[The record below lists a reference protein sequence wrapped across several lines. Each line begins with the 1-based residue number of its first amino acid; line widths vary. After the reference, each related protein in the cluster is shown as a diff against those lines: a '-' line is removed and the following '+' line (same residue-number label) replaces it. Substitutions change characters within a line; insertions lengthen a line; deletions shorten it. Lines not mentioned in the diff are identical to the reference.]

1 MTEKISVDDA
11 INEYYRLKNVY
22 ETSYYEKYIKP
33 IIKATKKSK
42 REKRVEYS
50 KLPKAECVNCKRNV
64 GTIFAINYKDI
75 WTRQFA
81 VKCGDLT
88 EPCPLNI
95 SILCGKYQQY
105 EDDIKTYEGDID
117 KLKTDI
123 IKEKYNIRF
132 GYTPEETGID
142 NFATLSNELKDTT
155 MLAGHVIEKNIL
167 VNDNPEKNE
176 LLKKSIDIFGN
187 EYLLQ
192 FKQMVRQYNESG
204 DNQVI
209 NEAVKFYVNEMT
221 PRLKEIQELK
231 YEVNYVDYDQEEL
244 KYTLVQRKN
253 SLLNLETFFGDESK
267 VESFVKG
274 LKASTAAPPSGPP
287 DKSGKSSTLKVGK
300 ISSKTKT
307 KTKKKKLEF
316 FIEGE
321 EGGEEEEGAYPQIA
335 LDNPNSPAYVPNSPE
350 YNPSSP
356 AYVPNSPEY
365 NPSSP
370 PQVPTPQAPAPF
382 TIHGEE
388 VIWTDPDPD
397 YNRIWSSL
405 SKKYKSILVKDPAWL
420 KKTMDV
426 YVENFQQNPTM
437 SKDFVLPDDIILPP
451 KNAEGRTLNFGN
463 IVLNDLVARLD
474 ETQRK
479 IIIQSLPK
487 KENPT
492 EADFNGMMGILKP
505 MLMALVNS

>member
-1 MTEKISVDDA
+1 
-11 INEYYRLKNVY
+11 
-22 ETSYYEKYIKP
+22 
-33 IIKATKKSK
+33 
-42 REKRVEYS
+42 
-50 KLPKAECVNCKRNV
+50 
-64 GTIFAINYKDI
+64 
-75 WTRQFA
+75 
-81 VKCGDLT
+81 
-88 EPCPLNI
+88 
-95 SILCGKYQQY
+95 
-105 EDDIKTYEGDID
+105 
-117 KLKTDI
+117 
-123 IKEKYNIRF
+123 
-132 GYTPEETGID
+132 
-142 NFATLSNELKDTT
+142 
-155 MLAGHVIEKNIL
+155 
-167 VNDNPEKNE
+167 
-176 LLKKSIDIFGN
+176 
-187 EYLLQ
+187 
-192 FKQMVRQYNESG
+192 
-204 DNQVI
+204 
-209 NEAVKFYVNEMT
+209 MT

>member
-1 MTEKISVDDA
+1 MSEKISVDDA
-11 INEYYRLKNVY
+11 INEYYRLKNIY

-75 WTRQFA
+75 WTRNFS

-95 SILCGKYQQY
+95 SILCGKYKQY
-105 EDDIKTYEGDID
+105 EDDIKIYEDDID

-123 IKEKYNIRF
+123 IKEKYNIMF

-142 NFATLSNELKDTT
+142 NFTTLSNELKETT
-155 MLAGHVIEKNIL
+155 MLIGHIIEKNIL

-176 LLKKSIDIFGN
+176 LLKKSVDIFGN

-192 FKQMVRQYNESG
+192 FKQMVRQYDESG

-209 NEAVKFYVNEMT
+209 NEAIKFYVNEMI

-244 KYTLVQRKN
+244 KYSLYQRKN

-267 VESFVKG
+267 VVSFVKG
-274 LKASTAAPPSGPP
+274 LKASIVAAPSAPL

-300 ISSKTKT
+300 ISSKSKT

-316 FIEGE
+316 LIEGE
-321 EGGEEEEGAYPQIA
+321 EGGEEEEGAYPQIS
-335 LDNPNSPAYVPNSPE
+335 LDNPNSPEYVPNSPE
-350 YNPSSP
+350 YNPNSP
-356 AYVPNSPEY
+356 KYVPNSPEY

-370 PQVPTPQAPAPF
+370 PQIPNTF

-388 VIWTDPDPD
+388 VIWTDPDPH
-397 YNRIWSSL
+397 YNQIWSSL
-405 SKKYKSILVKDPAWL
+405 SKQYKSILVKDPAWL
-420 KKTMDV
+420 KKTMDTF
-426 YVENFQQNPTM
+426 VENFNQNPNM
-437 SKDFVLPDDIILPP
+437 SREFVLPDDIMLPP

-463 IVLNDLVARLD
+463 VILNDLVARLD

-505 MLMALVNS
+505 MLKALVNT

>member
-64 GTIFAINYKDI
+64 GTIFAINHKDI
-75 WTRQFA
+75 WTRNFV

-95 SILCGKYQQY
+95 SILCSKYKQY

-123 IKEKYNIRF
+123 IKEKYNIMF

-155 MLAGHVIEKNIL
+155 MLTGHVIEKNIL

-244 KYTLVQRKN
+244 KYTLFQRKN

-267 VESFVKG
+267 VVSFVKG
-274 LKASTAAPPSGPP
+274 LKASTAAPSAPP
-287 DKSGKSSTLKVGK
+287 DKSSKSSTLKVGK
-300 ISSKTKT
+300 ISSKSKT

-321 EGGEEEEGAYPQIA
+321 EGGEEEEAAYPQIA
-335 LDNPNSPAYVPNSPE
+335 LDNPNSPEYAPNSPAYAPNSPA

-356 AYVPNSPEY
+356 PY

-370 PQVPTPQAPAPF
+370 PQANNPF

-397 YNRIWSSL
+397 YNKIWGTL

-420 KKTMDV
+420 KKTMDTF
-426 YVENFQQNPTM
+426 VEDYKQNSNM
-437 SKDFVLPDDIILPP
+437 SKDFVLPDDIMLPP

-505 MLMALVNS
+505 MLKTLVNS